1 MDEVKLLLKES
12 GIRKE
17 QICMMVVA
25 CGGVVDRK
33 RGVCMFPIGTKR
45 MNDFPV
51 CEFLR
56 AKLQFSFP
64 IMIDNVG
71 RFLGYAELLEES
83 QDSGCIIYAFHRQR
97 GRLCDREGRTFVRQA
112 WIPGRVWPPS
122 GGDESRPAV
131 RLWKRWLSG
140 EHDVTRILTLHLE
153 KV

>member
-1 MDEVKLLLKES
+1 
-12 GIRKE
+12 
-17 QICMMVVA
+17 
-25 CGGVVDRK
+25 
-33 RGVCMFPIGTKR
+33 
-45 MNDFPV
+45 
-51 CEFLR
+51 
-56 AKLQFSFP
+56 
-64 IMIDNVG
+64 MIDNVG
-71 RFLGYAELLEES
+71 RFLGYAELLEDPS
-83 QDSGCIIYAFHRQR
+83 LNHKTVAVIYAFHRQR